1 MGYQRRVHGGT
12 TQANMRPIPVLLI
25 VLAGSYSCAA
35 LSSETDV
42 VVPETFGHREAF
54 ANLPAADFIQT
65 VSSSGGS
72 EADCERFA
80 DDTIADIKA
89 TVIEQQRIVDEVPN
103 GDLCAAEG
111 QKEVIMAKN
120 ATETAKTEAEAA
132 EKALNTTETDKARIC
147 TAGVD
152 LPTVYLNLLQNS
164 CFNYEDTLAYKVAKG
179 KCKDATEAVKKAK
192 EAAKQAKEDV
202 DAKEDE
208 QEEHEKE
215 AQRLKSGCLCD
226 THQRQTQIQAA
237 QEKATS
243 THESEWTRAHE
254 VLCALKQTPECDISP
269 CPTVERR
276 TLADGVA
283 EAKEALCKEAQADAP
298 TKSPTQSPT
307 IDVIKFGDTIT
318 LQGATTSEYL
328 ALDST
333 RAVGGMQNPPSSRNP
348 SEWTIQGLEG
358 ENVLKGTHGH
368 SYLGQQSSGWFYLK
382 HRVTGWY
389 LACTQVD
396 PSKGPYNDGHYDTK
410 VTMVHPDDDRFNNFK
425 QIQKQD
431 NADRLMTKDNYM
443 TAQQMKETVRWR
455 FTQSNGLSTES
466 KLFPD
471 SNNGFEVNQ
480 LVRMQ
485 MQLQNSLGPH
495 VRDGRYLEFEGAA
508 RTTSGPS
515 PAGQRGT
522 WFKGGE
528 FTVKVQP

>member
-1 MGYQRRVHGGT
+1 MG
-12 TQANMRPIPVLLI
+12 
-25 VLAGSYSCAA
+25 
-35 LSSETDV
+35 
-42 VVPETFGHREAF
+42 
-54 ANLPAADFIQT
+54 
-65 VSSSGGS
+65 
-72 EADCERFA
+72 
-80 DDTIADIKA
+80 
-89 TVIEQQRIVDEVPN
+89 
-103 GDLCAAEG
+103 
-111 QKEVIMAKN
+111 
-120 ATETAKTEAEAA
+120 
-132 EKALNTTETDKARIC
+132 
-147 TAGVD
+147 
-152 LPTVYLNLLQNS
+152 
-164 CFNYEDTLAYKVAKG
+164 
-179 KCKDATEAVKKAK
+179 
-192 EAAKQAKEDV
+192 
-202 DAKEDE
+202 
-208 QEEHEKE
+208 
-215 AQRLKSGCLCD
+215 
-226 THQRQTQIQAA
+226 
-237 QEKATS
+237 
-243 THESEWTRAHE
+243 TRAHE
-254 VLCALKQTPECDISP
+254 VLCALKQTPECDIPP

-283 EAKEALCKEAQADAP
+283 EAKEAHCTLAPTKSP

-307 IDVIKFGDTIT
+307 IDLINFGDTIT

-396 PSKGPYNDGHYDTK
+396 PSKGQY
-410 VTMVHPDDDRFNNFK
+410 
-425 QIQKQD
+425 

-495 VRDGRYLEFEGAA
+495 VQDGRYLEFEGAA

-515 PAGQRGT
+515 PAGKRGD

-528 FTVKVQP
+528 FTVKVLA